1 MIKHGIIGDFEDVI
15 LQILERLDAN
25 NLLMCLGIAED
36 KVAEAHVFLHN
47 QAQIKAHLL

>member
-1 MIKHGIIGDFEDVI
+1 MIKHGIIGDFKDVI

-36 KVAEAHVFLHN
+36 KVSEAHVFLHN